1 MIKNQKMS
9 YKHRLLF
16 LVLLISAFSYSQDM
30 QEGFTYLE
38 TGKYDDAESY
48 FETILKDYPENRTAR
63 LCYGRAVGLN
73 GNSEKAV
80 NIFTN
85 LLKTY
90 PEDFEIQLNYAEAL
104 LWHKDYSAAKTYYEN
119 LVLKQP
125 ESFPALLGYA
135 NTLSNLKVF
144 DKALEYVNRA
154 LEASPGNQN
163 AIVSKKYI
171 QLGYAYQYQQ
181 NQNYEAS
188 KGLLKD
194 NLSLFENDK
203 ETLLNLAN
211 LYLISNDLDKAQ
223 RTYET
228 IGENPINTA
237 LSLNGLALVH
247 HLKGKEKKAL
257 DISKQAYNAIEQL
270 KDPTVINQTKERYIQ
285 ALIWNKNYKE
295 AQILIDDLMTKNP
308 NENWILA
315 LRATLHIYRSDFK
328 KSLAD
333 YNRILENDSTSFD
346 GNLGK
351 ANALKALGEYEDAY
365 KSASHTLKFYT
376 NQKDAV
382 NFINEL
388 NTSFTPSFE
397 TKTSYTFD
405 NGDNEAFSIQTR
417 LEFPTSI
424 KFKWLA
430 GYGYRTTKNTV
441 SNNKANSNDA
451 WLGLNYQL
459 LPNLA
464 FKGSAGISFA
474 KTNTDDYTQILT
486 DLTFH
491 IKPAKLQ
498 VLDVGYK
505 RELQNFNADLLDR
518 EIVMNHFYANYN
530 LSTNFNLGWF
540 TQYYYTSQ
548 NDDNTRNLL
557 FTSLY
562 YTLLSKPS
570 LKVGFNY
577 QYITFKNQVP
587 SIYFSPEKFNA
598 TEIFMNLIKDEV
610 IAKSNTWFYELTAAT
625 GYQFIENNK
634 KQSTYRFQG
643 KAGYKFSERCLANI
657 YGTHSNIA
665 SATAAG
671 FRFTEIGLRF
681 KWYLFKKPVFRK

>member
-1 MIKNQKMS
+1 MS
-9 YKHRLLF
+9 YKHLLLF
-16 LVLLISAFSYSQDM
+16 LTLFISVFSYSQDM

-38 TGKYDDAESY
+38 TGKYSDAESY

-80 NIFTN
+80 NIFTD

-104 LWHKDYSAAKTYYEN
+104 LWDKNYMTAKTYYEN

-144 DKALEYVNRA
+144 DKALEYVNMA
-154 LEASPGNQN
+154 VEVSPGNQN
-163 AIVSKKYI
+163 ANVSKKYI

-181 NQNYEAS
+181 QQNYEAAENV
-188 KGLLKD
+188 LKD
-194 NLSLFENDK
+194 NLVLFEGDK

-211 LYLISNDLDKAQ
+211 LYLISNDLNKA
-223 RTYET
+223 RSTYKTLGEDPKNTT
-228 IGENPINTA
+228 I
-237 LSLNGLALVH
+237 SLNGLALVH
-247 HLKGKEKKAL
+247 HLEGKEKQAL
-257 DISKQAYNAIEQL
+257 DVSRQAYNTIAQL
-270 KDPTVINQTKERYIQ
+270 KDTAVINQTKERYIQ

-295 AQILIDDLMTKNP
+295 AQILIDDLISKSP

-315 LRATLHIYRSDFK
+315 LRATLHIYKSDFK

-333 YNRILENDSTSFD
+333 YNRILENDSASFD

-351 ANALKALGEYEDAY
+351 ANALKAIGKYDDAY
-365 KSASHTLKFYT
+365 QSATNTLKFYN

-382 NFINEL
+382 NFINTL
-388 NTSFTPSFE
+388 NTSFTPSIE
-397 TKTSYTFD
+397 TKVSYTFD
-405 NGDNEAFSIQTR
+405 NGDNEAVAIQTR
-417 LEFPTSI
+417 LEFPTST

-430 GYGYRTTKNTV
+430 SYGYRTTKNTI
-441 SNNKANSNDA
+441 SNTKANSNNA

-459 LPNLA
+459 LPNIT
-464 FKGSAGISFA
+464 FKGHAGISSA
-474 KTNTDDYTQILT
+474 KANTDDYTQFLT
-486 DLTFH
+486 DLAFH

-548 NDDNTRNLL
+548 NDNNTRNLL

-562 YTLLSKPS
+562 YSLLSQPS
-570 LKVGFNY
+570 LKAGFNY
-577 QYITFKNQVP
+577 QYITFKDQVP

-598 TEIFMNLIKDEV
+598 TEIFLNLIKDEV
-610 IAKSNTWFYELTAAT
+610 TTKLKAWFYELTAAT
-625 GYQFIENNK
+625 GYQFIESNK

-643 KAGYKFSERCLANI
+643 NLGYKFSERCLVNV

-681 KWYLFKKPVFRK
+681 KWYLFKKPVFILDDNES